1 MNLDINNLSK
11 SFYHVPVFQ
20 SFSISIKSGE
30 RVGLFGPNGS
40 GKTTL
45 LKMISGIMSVDK
57 GEILIGNI
65 LQDSE
70 NIKTRKSIYYLGH
83 SLGLYPGLTGNENIS
98 FVSKLYGKSELLVL
112 DVLKKVGLGK
122 LENKLVKFYSQGMLQ
137 RLKLAT
143 AIILNPEIILL
154 DEPLNGLDNEGLDL
168 FKKVYTEWEENSK
181 TIFVVSHDQ
190 EWLKNFT
197 SRTIELT

>member
-20 SFSISIKSGE
+20 SFSMSIKSGE

-83 SLGLYPGLTGNENIS
+83 SLGLYPGLTGNGNLS
-98 FVSKLYGKSELLVL
+98 FISKLYGKGELLVL

-122 LENKLVKFYSQGMLQ
+122 IENKLVKFYSQGMLQ

-154 DEPLNGLDNEGLDL
+154 DEPLNGLDNEGLNL

-181 TIFVVSHDQ
+181 TILVVSHDK
-190 EWLKNFT
+190 EWLSNFT